1 MVADIKF
8 LFYKEI
14 KRNIKK
20 WKIFIFL
27 RIVAA
32 IFLSLLLIL
41 TATAS
46 ILVIL
51 NEILNKIYTSTS
63 VKNTEH
69 TYILIIYSIVV
80 PIIWTTNLLKL
91 IFLSKIVRNFKK
103 NFFKSL
109 LAFKNLLK
117 IKFLNPKKCVQYN
130 TLKEFIIEKMFEQ
143 KLALQGSAS
152 ILHKYNFFYRKPT
165 DLDFMSIDASNQK
178 INFEFEEF
186 ELENFKVT
194 KLLDSNIYYKTN
206 VEDVLIEVLRSK
218 VIVNKFFEIKNKILV
233 PNYYWMIAMKC
244 EQLFLLLHLNA
255 EETKIHNTI
264 FDLAYLLNLQKK
276 IDFIVLEEAFLCN
289 KIDNYFVQYHLN
301 RTQYYL
307 ENKEFKEKLND
318 FITNKI
324 PELFNEN
331 QLFYLI
337 SKTQQVINFIIEN
350 HKIINLCNK
359 TYELTYNEKVKEALT
374 NDYFKSSISQNKSL
388 INLKLEFANENEKQ
402 NFVKKIQTRKQDYL
416 NLLTNF
422 ESLNPIYDKYN
433 EIDIRYFLLNKLID
447 IL

>member
-14 KRNIKK
+14 KQNIKK

-32 IFLSLLLIL
+32 IFLTFLLIL
-41 TATAS
+41 TTTAS

-51 NEILNKIYTSTS
+51 NKIYTGTGT
-63 VKNTEH
+63 KTTEH
-69 TYILIIYSIVV
+69 TYILIIYGIVV

-91 IFLSKIVRNFKK
+91 IFLSKVIKNFKK
-103 NFFKSL
+103 NFFNSL
-109 LAFKNLLK
+109 LVFKNLLK

-130 TLKEFIIEKMFEQ
+130 PLKEFIIEKMFEQ

-152 ILHKYNFFYRKPT
+152 ILHKYDFFYRKPN
-165 DLDFMSIDASNQK
+165 DLDFMSVDASNQK
-178 INFEFEEF
+178 INFEFEDF
-186 ELENFKVT
+186 KLEDCKVT
-194 KLLDSNIYYKTN
+194 KVLDSNIYYKTN
-206 VEDVLIEVLRSK
+206 VEDVLIEVLRPK
-218 VIVNKFFEIKNKILV
+218 VVVNKFFEIKNKILV

-255 EETKIHNTI
+255 EKTKIHNTI
-264 FDLAYLLNLQKK
+264 FDLGYLLNLKKK
-276 IDFIVLEEAFLCN
+276 IDFNILEEAFLCN

-331 QLFYLI
+331 QLSDLI
-337 SKTQQVINFIIEN
+337 SKTQQIINFIIQN
-350 HKIINLCNK
+350 PKIINLCNK
-359 TYELTYNEKVKEALT
+359 TYELTCNEKAKEALT
-374 NDYFKSSISQNKSL
+374 NDYFKSSTSQNKSL

-402 NFVKKIQTRKQDYL
+402 NFIKKIKIRKQDYL

-422 ESLNPIYDKYN
+422 ECLNPIYDKDS
-433 EIDIRYFLLNKLID
+433 EVDIRYLLLNKLINK
-447 IL
+447 L